1 MRWSAQLVVVIACV
15 VGAVGAAEAQ
25 QDRRVGVVIE
35 YPASFGVLWQ
45 VTDRIALRPD
55 VTLSWTTTE
64 TTSTLNVI
72 GGPTTTTTTSE
83 MSTTALGLSG
93 LFYLGPSA
101 EDLRF
106 YIVPRLAYIWTS
118 TETESSPPLP
128 QLGAYG
134 SDGTGFQVSGAFGA
148 QYAVHER
155 FRIFGELGVG
165 YTRQK
170 SETGYTLSQAT
181 LEQRGVGL
189 RSGVG
194 VVVMF

>member
-1 MRWSAQLVVVIACV
+1 MRRSAQLVAAIVCV

-35 YPASFGVLWQ
+35 YPASFGMLWH
-45 VTDRIALRPD
+45 VTDRVALRPD

-72 GGPTTTTTTSE
+72 GGPTTTTTTSDT
-83 MSTTALGLSG
+83 STRALGLSG
-93 LFYLGPSA
+93 LFYLGPPQ
-101 EDLRF
+101 DLRF
-106 YIVPRLAYIWTS
+106 YVVPRVAYIWTS
-118 TETESSPPLP
+118 SESETSPPLL
-128 QLGAYG
+128 QLGPYE
-134 SDGTGFQVSGAFGA
+134 SDGTGVQASGAFGA

-155 FRIFGELGVG
+155 FRVFGELGVG
-165 YTRQK
+165 YTRQE
-170 SETGYTLSQAT
+170 SETGYAVSRTT
-181 LEQRGVGL
+181 LEQRGFGL